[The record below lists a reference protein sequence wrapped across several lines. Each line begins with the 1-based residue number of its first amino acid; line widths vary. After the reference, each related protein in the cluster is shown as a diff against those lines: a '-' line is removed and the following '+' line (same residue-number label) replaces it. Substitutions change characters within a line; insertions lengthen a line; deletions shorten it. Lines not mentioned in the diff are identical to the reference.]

1 MTHTHTKKHTVIQL
15 YTRPPL
21 LFPFPLVN
29 FALKYSLSRPPPP
42 RLPPTLHSHTDSL
55 ATRRYS
61 QVTSFQPPPPLF
73 FIHRNT
79 THCLCCR
86 RGADVK
92 SVMWGGTSRG
102 SRSPLPPA
110 LFFFFLPCLCVCVC
124 VWVGLSFVWVIACP
138 HLPRSV
144 EQARGTQT
152 RWYRLKDGGEGRMRG
167 G

>member
-1 MTHTHTKKHTVIQL
+1 MNDTHTHKKAYGDSTI
-15 YTRPPL
+15 YAPPSTISL
-21 LFPFPLVN
+21 PSGKLCVKIFPF
-29 FALKYSLSRPPPP
+29 KTPP